1 MSTAPKAQPDAT
13 THFTSQILLWVRSDQ
28 PRHAGMDYW
37 KAPHSGIIAATPGL
51 NEYRQIHLAEQ
62 NAGLWPPTSDVE
74 TNIPAE
80 RKIDGVAE
88 VTFRSVL
95 SPLLG
100 RAQTALAYQ
109 DEVNVFRRTLLYAG
123 LPDSSRWY
131 QLAPPGETV
140 SSRALIYLRRRAGV
154 RGFKK
159 FINTQ
164 LIPSLVH
171 TGVLK
176 ELRTQAFLP
185 WIEKLWNTPNVAHD
199 NPDDQH
205 FHASVMLGFTN
216 TDARDAFFSGTTV
229 QSLSHQLAPF
239 ASAVHAYDVTAA
251 LTFVRDGHILP
262 HAED

>member
-1 MSTAPKAQPDAT
+1 MSTAPKTQPDAT

-28 PRHAGMDYW
+28 PRQTGMDYW

-51 NEYRQIHLAEQ
+51 NEYRQIHLAEK
-62 NAGLWPPTSDVE
+62 NPGLWPPTSDVE
-74 TNIPAE
+74 TAIPAE

-88 VTFRSVL
+88 VTFQSVL

-123 LPDSSRWY
+123 LPDSSHWH
-131 QLAPPGETV
+131 QVASPGEKLG
-140 SSRALIYLRRRAGV
+140 SRALIYLRRRAGV

-159 FINTQ
+159 FINNQ
-164 LIPSLVH
+164 LIPSLAQ

-185 WIEKLWNTPNVAHD
+185 WIEKL
-199 NPDDQH
+199 
-205 FHASVMLGFTN
+205 
-216 TDARDAFFSGTTV
+216 
-229 QSLSHQLAPF
+229 
-239 ASAVHAYDVTAA
+239 
-251 LTFVRDGHILP
+251 
-262 HAED
+262 